1 MADVGAL
8 AGIALLMFLVGM
20 SQSDRSLNPTTQS
33 QDVPGVLLA
42 LVWIIPAALALSC
55 YSHARMRMPITS
67 VVQGLFFVT
76 GTALAIGQTNMLLSL
91 S

>member
-20 SQSDRSLNPTTQS
+20 SQSDRSLNPTQS

>member
-67 VVQGLFFVT
+67 VVQGLFFVA